1 MPAIKPIL
9 PWLFRS
15 IWRISATAFH
25 RFAAVALMLVI
36 CSVGASDPA
45 DAQSQ
50 AIDLSR
56 QPLRAPPQDFEF
68 CRAGEAAGLRSGG
81 GVAAMAEVAYPL
93 SDDEITALAHY
104 LARL

>member
-1 MPAIKPIL
+1 M
-9 PWLFRS
+9 
-15 IWRISATAFH
+15 
-25 RFAAVALMLVI
+25 AASKRVAHFCGSVPSVALMLVI

-56 QPLRAPPQDFEF
+56 QPLRAQPQDFEF
-68 CRAGEAAGLRSGG
+68 WRAGEAADLRSGG

>member
-15 IWRISATAFH
+15 EWRTSAAAFH

>member
-9 PWLFRS
+9 PWLLRS

-68 CRAGEAAGLRSGG
+68 CRTGEAAGLRSGG